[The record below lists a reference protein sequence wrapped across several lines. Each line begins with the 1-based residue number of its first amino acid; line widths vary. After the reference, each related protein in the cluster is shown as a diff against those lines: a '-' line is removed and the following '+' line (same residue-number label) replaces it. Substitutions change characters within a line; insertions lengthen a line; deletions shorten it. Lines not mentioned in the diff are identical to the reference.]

1 MATFHYIIAC
11 LNDHVIRY
19 QLPFNQFSVPS
30 KLLFLDSEL
39 SIKPEADS
47 FLFCDAE
54 TFRNCIRRPLPAKS
68 CFFVAAH
75 NDELPPDIPY
85 TCNYIACSLSYPALC
100 TAVIQIYQSY
110 ESAGKTLSKT
120 IRDYQGIRH
129 YFNML
134 SVLTSSG
141 CALYNEKCKMLLSSD
156 GEEAALFQG
165 IPFPDADQ
173 LQRSAGIFFLREYN
187 CHLCICQQ
195 TFHSH
200 TFYLVFLSLKPFS
213 GSDIQWVAAEA
224 LQHILSSMANHD
236 IPFFSKKEQAVS
248 QFISDIMEQK
258 VRNWTE
264 TMERYTA
271 LAPNPSSFT
280 TFAYILMP
288 DSATAM
294 TRAFFMSE
302 LSQLFPDYIAG
313 AYGHDFV
320 MLCQNPEKAPS
331 LELKNAKFNWLLEKY
346 DAYVG
351 LSLYTKY
358 RFRTNII
365 LAQATARFG
374 RELHLEKDNRIFYHN
389 NYSIYYLID
398 LAAASFSQI
407 HDSKDLTYLMHPAVL
422 KLNGYDRDHNTN
434 LLEVLYHYLLNGCS
448 VNETALALNV
458 HRNTI
463 QAKIN
468 KLNELVKDD
477 FTKSGM
483 IQCRLL
489 VSCMIF
495 FYQTEYSRVPFYQK
509 QRMEFSFRNQD
520 NEKA

>member
-1 MATFHYIIAC
+1 MATFHHIITC
-11 LNDHVIRY
+11 LSDHVIRY

-39 SIKPEADS
+39 SVEPEADS

-54 TFRNCIRRPLPAKS
+54 TFRICIQNPLPARS

-75 NDELPPDIPY
+75 GDDLPENIPY

-100 TAVIQIYQSY
+100 TTVIRIYQGY
-110 ESAGKTLSKT
+110 ESAGKQLSKT
-120 IRDYQGIRH
+120 LRDHQGIKN

-134 SVLTSSG
+134 ASLTESS
-141 CALYNEKCKMLLSSD
+141 CALYDEKYKLLLSSD
-156 GEEAALFQG
+156 GNEELLAEISL
-165 IPFPDADQ
+165 PDADQ
-173 LQRSAGIFFLREYN
+173 LQRSAGFFFLQEYDQ
-187 CHLCICQQ
+187 HLFIRQQ
-195 TFHSH
+195 AFHGH
-200 TFYLVFLSLKPFS
+200 TFYLVFLSHQLFTAP
-213 GSDIQWVAAEA
+213 DIQWLSQEA
-224 LQHILSSMANHD
+224 LQHILTSMADYD
-236 IPFFSKKEQAVS
+236 IPFYAPKEQTVS
-248 QFISDIMEQK
+248 QFITDIMEQR
-258 VRNWTE
+258 VRNWSE
-264 TMERYTA
+264 TIERYRA
-271 LAPNPSSFT
+271 LAVTSSLFT
-280 TFAYILMP
+280 TFVYILMP
-288 DSATAM
+288 DSAAAM
-294 TRAFFMSE
+294 THVFFLSE
-302 LSQLFPDYIAG
+302 LSRLFPECIAG
-313 AYGHDFV
+313 AYGNDFV
-320 MLCQNPEKAPS
+320 MMYPNPEKTLFPD
-331 LELKNAKFNWLLEKY
+331 LNNAKFNWLLEKY
-346 DAYVG
+346 NAHAG

-358 RFRTNII
+358 RFRTNIL

-407 HDSKDLTYLMHPAVL
+407 HDSKDLTYLMHPAIL
-422 KLNGYDRDHNTN
+422 RLNGYDRDHNTN

-483 IQCRLL
+483 TQCRLL

-495 FYQTEYSRVPFYQK
+495 FYQTEYSRIPFYNKQK
-509 QRMEFSFRNQD
+509 MEFSFRSQD

>member
-1 MATFHYIIAC
+1 MATFHHIITC

-30 KLLFLDSEL
+30 KLLFLDAEL
-39 SIKPEADS
+39 SVEPEADS

-54 TFRNCIRRPLPAKS
+54 TFRTCIRKPLPAKS

-75 NDELPPDIPY
+75 SDELPTDIPY
-85 TCNYIACSLSYPALC
+85 TCNYIACNLSYPALC

-110 ESAGKTLSKT
+110 ESAGKILSKT
-120 IRDYQGIRH
+120 LRDYQGIRH

-134 SVLTSSG
+134 ASLTSSE
-141 CALYNEKCKMLLSSD
+141 CALYDEKYKMLLSSN
-156 GEEAALFQG
+156 GEEASLFPD

-173 LQRSAGIFFLREYN
+173 LQRSAGIFSLPEYG
-187 CHLCICQQ
+187 CHLCIRQQ
-195 TFHSH
+195 AFHSH
-200 TFYLVFLSLKPFS
+200 TFYLVFLSHSPFTRP
-213 GSDIQWVAAEA
+213 DIQWVAAEA
-224 LQHILSSMANHD
+224 LQHILSNMADHD
-236 IPFFSKKEQAVS
+236 IPFFAPKEQAVS

-258 VRNWTE
+258 VQNWSE
-264 TMERYTA
+264 TMERYMA
-271 LAPNPSSFT
+271 LATNPSLFT

-313 AYGHDFV
+313 AYGQDFV
-320 MLCQNPEKAPS
+320 MFCQNPEKTPT
-331 LELKNAKFNWLLEKY
+331 LDLKNAKFNWLLEKY
-346 DAYVG
+346 DACAG

-374 RELHLEKDNRIFYHN
+374 RELKLEKDNRIFYHN
-389 NYSIYYLID
+389 DYSIYYLID

-407 HDSKDLTYLMHPAVL
+407 HDSKDLTYLTHPAIL
-422 KLNGYDRDHNTN
+422 KLNGYDRDHGTN
-434 LLEVLYHYLLNGCS
+434 LLEVLYHYLLNGCRI
-448 VNETALALNV
+448 NETALALNV

-468 KLNELVKDD
+468 KLNELIPDD

-489 VSCMIF
+489 VSCMVF

-509 QRMEFSFRNQD
+509 QKMEFSFRSQG
-520 NEKA
+520 NEKN